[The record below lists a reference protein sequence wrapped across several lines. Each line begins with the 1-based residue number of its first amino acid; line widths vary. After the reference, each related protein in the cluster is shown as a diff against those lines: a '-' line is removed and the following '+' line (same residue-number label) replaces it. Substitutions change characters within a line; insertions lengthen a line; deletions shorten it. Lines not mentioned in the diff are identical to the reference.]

1 MTARPLSLALLLI
14 AACAPQTALEVP
26 PELKAPTVASA
37 APVAPPAVAVAP
49 SPEAAPP
56 VSPPSLSP
64 PPPPPPPV
72 TLVEL
77 QSLTRS
83 RVAALLGAPDLFR
96 EEPGAEVLLY
106 SQPACALHLILYPPA
121 GGGTPEVAYAETIPA
136 AAESESERACL
147 DELLARAR

>member
-1 MTARPLSLALLLI
+1 
-14 AACAPQTALEVP
+14 
-26 PELKAPTVASA
+26 
-37 APVAPPAVAVAP
+37 
-49 SPEAAPP
+49 
-56 VSPPSLSP
+56 
-64 PPPPPPPV
+64 V

-106 SQPACALHLILYPPA
+106 SRPACALHLILYPPA

-136 AAESESERACL
+136 AAESEGDRACL
-147 DELLARAR
+147 DDLLARAR